1 MVRGACMKL
10 DQLVDSRGRTLP
22 KDLQSDMSTA
32 ILRTITHP
40 DSDIAAVVKRARTI
54 AQRAIDG
61 EILNV
66 LHYATKALFATAR
79 KEQRTFRKESE
90 YCREPRAMIDVAG
103 EAVDGSPAAI
113 EARVL
118 VNELLSSL
126 GDMERDVFVRYTM
139 GWQHRN
145 IGRELGISP
154 AMSSYYLLRA
164 KAHFERVLHE
174 ETRNKRK
181 PGSGKRMA

>member
-1 MVRGACMKL
+1 MKL
-10 DQLVDSRGRTLP
+10 DELVDSRGRTLP
-22 KDLQSDMSTA
+22 KDLQADMSTA

-40 DSDIAAVVKRARTI
+40 DSDIGAVVKRARTI

-79 KEQRTFRKESE
+79 KEQRMFRKESE
-90 YCREPRAMIDVAG
+90 YCVEPRAMINVAG

-113 EARVL
+113 EAKIL
-118 VNELLSSL
+118 VHELLKSL
-126 GDMERDVFVRYTM
+126 SEIERDVFVRYTM
-139 GWQHRN
+139 GWQHRT

-164 KAHFERVLHE
+164 KAHFEHVLQT
-174 ETRNKRK
+174 ETKTKRK
-181 PGSGKRMA
+181 PGSGKRIA